1 MVSLFLR
8 NDLPFTC
15 RENNVEDG
23 VVLNCLFVGLRFY
36 NDFSNNLNSAC
47 VYI

>member
-1 MVSLFLR
+1 MTFPSPV
-8 NDLPFTC
+8 
-15 RENNVEDG
+15 EKNNVEDG